1 MAPYGIAMSR
11 VRGLFLLGSSP
22 PAITLADMA
31 CARSDRA
38 GLTQENPVPKPKTRK
53 KAVYT
58 PPQTSQQV
66 KMSPRWLAPVM
77 VASWIIG
84 ILWIAVY
91 YVAPTAPGIGA

>member
-1 MAPYGIAMSR
+1 M
-11 VRGLFLLGSSP
+11 
-22 PAITLADMA
+22 
-31 CARSDRA
+31 
-38 GLTQENPVPKPKTRK
+38 PKPKTRK

-58 PPQTSQQV
+58 PPQTTQQV

-91 YVAPTAPGIGA
+91 YVAPSAPFIGALTNWNLLIGFAFIIFGVVLSTRWR